1 MRHRVAGW
9 KLGRNTSHRRALL
22 RNLVTSLI
30 IEERIETTVTKAKFM
45 KSHVE
50 KMITLGK
57 KGGVSHRRLAAAF
70 LMTPEAVDKLFAT
83 IGPRFGDRNGG
94 YTRIILTGFRKGDGG
109 AKAFIE
115 ILGSEKVVD
124 EKREKRAEL
133 RAKRAEET
141 RKAMEES
148 QAQPG
153 EGGGEEPTA

>member
-1 MRHRVAGW
+1 
-9 KLGRNTSHRRALL
+9 
-22 RNLVTSLI
+22 
-30 IEERIETTVTKAKFM
+30 
-45 KSHVE
+45 
-50 KMITLGK
+50 MITLGK
-57 KGGVSHRRLAAAF
+57 KGGVAHRRLAASF

-109 AKAFIE
+109 EKAFIE

-148 QAQPG
+148 AGPG
-153 EGGGEEPTA
+153 GRGRRRADRVVLIFGASFGSSDHGLRSREAKSAAPAAGILTIMRAFRCAFLLGFG